1 MGEVKPAQA
10 FLHFQPGQFRMPR
23 GASAAHALFTQR
35 GTIHL
40 TPYGP
45 KTESEQ
51 SSRVTLVGVTLAVG
65 KGSFEEMGG
74 PGLANFHRDQPRQ
87 PQEKSCRTTVSIT
100 GRWIWEKNPLGTTE
114 GKGLPAPDTGERNS
128 RVTAG

>member
-1 MGEVKPAQA
+1 MQRAAVGEVEPAQA
-10 FLHFQPGQFRMPR
+10 FLHFQPGQFRMPK

-51 SSRVTLVGVTLAVG
+51 SSRVTLVGVTFAVG
-65 KGSFEEMGG
+65 KGSLQTLDGHKARPPPETNQDSRKGNH
-74 PGLANFHRDQPRQ
+74 AT
-87 PQEKSCRTTVSIT
+87 PQ
-100 GRWIWEKNPLGTTE
+100 
-114 GKGLPAPDTGERNS
+114 
-128 RVTAG
+128 

>member
-1 MGEVKPAQA
+1 MGEVEPAQA
-10 FLHFQPGQFRMPR
+10 FLHFQPGLFRMPR

-51 SSRVTLVGVTLAVG
+51 SSRVTLVDVTPAVG
-65 KGSFEEMGG
+65 WAWST
-74 PGLANFHRDQPRQ
+74 D
-87 PQEKSCRTTVSIT
+87 
-100 GRWIWEKNPLGTTE
+100 
-114 GKGLPAPDTGERNS
+114 PAQA
-128 RVTAG
+128 TAGENMQHHNEHYRQMDMGKEPFGDHRGKRPACSRHWGAERQSDSRMKNTG

>member
-1 MGEVKPAQA
+1 MQRAAVGEVKPAQA

-40 TPYGP
+40 APYGP

-51 SSRVTLVGVTLAVG
+51 SSRITLVGVTFALGKSSLA
-65 KGSFEEMGG
+65 E
-74 PGLANFHRDQPRQ
+74 NR
-87 PQEKSCRTTVSIT
+87 
-100 GRWIWEKNPLGTTE
+100 
-114 GKGLPAPDTGERNS
+114 
-128 RVTAG
+128 

>member
-1 MGEVKPAQA
+1 MWFDAEGGRGGSEAGAGFPSLPAGPIQNA
-10 FLHFQPGQFRMPR
+10 K

-65 KGSFEEMGG
+65 KGS
-74 PGLANFHRDQPRQ
+74 LAEN
-87 PQEKSCRTTVSIT
+87 
-100 GRWIWEKNPLGTTE
+100 GRAGAHPL
-114 GKGLPAPDTGERNS
+114 S
-128 RVTAG
+128 

>member
-51 SSRVTLVGVTLAVG
+51 SSRVTLVGVTFAAG
-65 KGSFEEMGG
+65 KVSPLKMGE
-74 PGLANFHRDQPRQ
+74 PGLTNFRRTNQGSRKGNHAA
-87 PQEKSCRTTVSIT
+87 PQ
-100 GRWIWEKNPLGTTE
+100 
-114 GKGLPAPDTGERNS
+114 
-128 RVTAG
+128 

>member
-1 MGEVKPAQA
+1 MQRAAVGEVKPAQA

-51 SSRVTLVGVTLAVG
+51 SSRVTLVGVTFAVG
-65 KGSFEEMGG
+65 KGGFAE
-74 PGLANFHRDQPRQ
+74 N
-87 PQEKSCRTTVSIT
+87 
-100 GRWIWEKNPLGTTE
+100 GRAGAHPL
-114 GKGLPAPDTGERNS
+114 S
-128 RVTAG
+128 

>member
-1 MGEVKPAQA
+1 MQRATVGEVEPPQA

-45 KTESEQ
+45 KTESEH
-51 SSRVTLVGVTLAVG
+51 SSRIALVGVTQAVG
-65 KGSFEEMGG
+65 RAG
-74 PGLANFHRDQPRQ
+74 PY
-87 PQEKSCRTTVSIT
+87 
-100 GRWIWEKNPLGTTE
+100 
-114 GKGLPAPDTGERNS
+114 
-128 RVTAG
+128 